1 MEQPVTVGRATP
13 SGGAGPETPEA
24 LADLVGEALTARV
37 ALDEQGRVTGW
48 NAGAERLLGYPAGEM
63 TGRRAG
69 DLLAE
74 PIPVRGGLPTLAGL
88 PRWSGDIALRHRD
101 GRKLTV
107 RVLAHHRPPGTDA
120 PAWLLVSALT
130 RRPPGPDLDESLVTW
145 SFAQSPCCA
154 LAIYDT
160 RLRLLRANADM
171 ERATALTE
179 AEMLGLRVSEIAD
192 DEAGERAERG
202 MARVLRTGEPQ
213 YQENFLLAPGET
225 REHAWSVYTSALR
238 DADGT
243 IRGVCLSAHDMTEQF
258 WARKRL
264 QLIGE
269 AGRRIGSTLDVTRT
283 AQELTEVTVPALA
296 DFVSVDL
303 LAALDDVHEPPAQAL
318 PPDGPLLLRR
328 VALRSVT
335 PGAPEAAVAA
345 GQVESY
351 PEGSTPFESLRA
363 GRATLHEATDPAF
376 TAWLARDPARA
387 ARVRAFG
394 IHSVMTVP
402 LAARGTTLGVAFFVR
417 YATPDSFGH
426 DDLVLAGELAA
437 RAAVSIDN
445 ARRYTRERATAV
457 TLQRSLLP
465 QRLPRQAA
473 VEVASR
479 YLPAGGHAGVGGDWF
494 DVIPLSGA
502 RVALVV
508 GDVVGHGLHASATMG
523 RLRTAVRTLADIDL
537 PCDELLTHLD
547 DLVARLNREEEGGE
561 PAGPSEAPETMRGA
575 ETGEA
580 WQTGHLDAASHPD
593 ATGRWDAAGHR
604 PPTEPGPVETS
615 GDVGATCL
623 YAVYDPVSRRCC
635 FSGAGHPRPAVVS
648 PDGSVDLVGLPA
660 APPLGV
666 GGLPYEATEVDIPEG
681 SLLALYTNGLVE
693 TRDRDL
699 DTGVHRLREALARPA
714 RSLDALCD
722 TVLADL
728 LPQRPADDVAL
739 LVARTRALDASQVA
753 TWPVPADPSAV
764 AQTRKDVVTQM
775 ERWGLSDAVFVT
787 ELVVSEL
794 VTNAIRHAEPPI
806 QLRLIHDTALICEVS
821 DGGNTAPHLRRA
833 RTYDEGGRGLLL
845 VAQLTD
851 RWGTRQSATGKTIW
865 AEQSLS
871 LQ

>member
-1 MEQPVTVGRATP
+1 MEQPVTVGRASRP
-13 SGGAGPETPEA
+13 LGAESEAPDAMEA
-24 LADLVGEALTARV
+24 LADLVGESLTARV
-37 ALDEQGRVTGW
+37 TLDEQGRVTGW
-48 NAGAERLLGYPAGEM
+48 NPGAERLLGYSAGQM
-63 TGRRAG
+63 TGRRAA

-88 PRWSGDIALRHRD
+88 PRWNGDVALRHHD

-107 RVLAHHRPPGTDA
+107 RVLAHHRAPGTGD

-130 RRPPGPDLDESLVTW
+130 RRQPRPALDESLVSW

-154 LAIYDT
+154 MAIYDT
-160 RLRLLRANADM
+160 RLRLRRANEEM
-171 ERATALTE
+171 EQAMALTE
-179 AEMLGLRVSEIAD
+179 EEMLGLRVSEIVD
-192 DEAGERAERG
+192 NEAGELAERA
-202 MARVLRTGEPQ
+202 MALVLRTGEPQ
-213 YQENFLLAPGET
+213 YQENYLRTPGES
-225 REHAWSVYTSALR
+225 REHAWSVFESALR
-238 DADGT
+238 DAEGT
-243 IRGVCLSAHDMTEQF
+243 IRGICLAAHDMTEQY

-264 QLIGE
+264 QLIAE

-283 AQELTEVTVPALA
+283 AQELTDVTVPALA

-303 LAALDDVHEPPAQAL
+303 LTALDDTPEPHAHAL
-318 PPDGPLLLRR
+318 DADGPLLLRR

-335 PGAPEAAVAA
+335 PGAPEAVVAP
-345 GQVESY
+345 GQVDSY
-351 PEGSTPFESLRA
+351 PEGSAPYESLRA
-363 GRATLHEATDPAF
+363 GRATLYEVTDPAI
-376 TAWLARDPARA
+376 TAWLAHDSARA
-387 ARVRAFG
+387 ERIRAFG

-402 LAARGTTLGVAFFVR
+402 LVARGTTLGVVLFLR
-417 YATPDSFGH
+417 HRNPDTFRH

-547 DLVARLNREEEGGE
+547 DLVARLSGEEEGAEG
-561 PAGPSEAPETMRGA
+561 AGS
-575 ETGEA
+575 
-580 WQTGHLDAASHPD
+580 
-593 ATGRWDAAGHR
+593 
-604 PPTEPGPVETS
+604 S

-635 FSGAGHPRPAVVS
+635 FAGAGHPAPAVVS
-648 PDGSVDLVGLPA
+648 PDGRVDLVGLPA

-666 GGLPYEATEVDIPEG
+666 GSLPYEATEVVLPEG
-681 SLLALYTNGLVE
+681 SLLALYTNGLIE
-693 TRDRDL
+693 NRDRDRDL
-699 DTGVHRLREALARPA
+699 DAGVHRLLEALALPQALGFA
-714 RSLDALCD
+714 RTGGTPMAPSLDALCD

-739 LVARTRALDASQVA
+739 LVARTRAFDESQVA
-753 TWPVPADPSAV
+753 TWAVPDDPSAV
-764 AQTRKDVVTQM
+764 AQTRKDVVAQL
-775 ERWGLSDAVFVT
+775 ERWGLSDAAFVT

-794 VTNAIRHAEPPI
+794 VTNAIRHAQPPI
-806 QLRLIHDTALICEVS
+806 QLRLIHENTLICEVS

-845 VAQLTD
+845 VAQLTE
-851 RWGTRQSATGKTIW
+851 RWGTRQGAWGKTIW
-865 AEQSLS
+865 AEQTLS
-871 LQ
+871 HQ

>member
-1 MEQPVTVGRATP
+1 MEQPVTVGRATRSP
-13 SGGAGPETPEA
+13 GAESEAPEA
-24 LADLVGEALTARV
+24 LMDLGDLVGESLTARV
-37 ALDEQGRVTGW
+37 TLDEQGRVTGW
-48 NAGAERLLGYPAGEM
+48 NTGAERLLGYAARQM
-63 TGRRAG
+63 TGRRAA

-74 PIPVRGGLPTLAGL
+74 PIPVRGGPPTLAGL
-88 PRWSGDIALRHRD
+88 PRWNGDVALRHQD
-101 GRKLTV
+101 GRKVTV
-107 RVLAHHRPPGTDA
+107 RVLAHHRAPGTGA
-120 PAWLLVSALT
+120 PAWLLLSALT
-130 RRPPGPDLDESLVTW
+130 RGQPRPALDESLVSW

-160 RLRLLRANADM
+160 RLRLRRANEGM
-171 ERATALTE
+171 ERAMALTE
-179 AEMLGLRVSEIAD
+179 EEMLGLRVSEIVD
-192 DEAGERAERG
+192 NEAGERAERN

-213 YQENFLLAPGET
+213 YEENYLRAPGET
-225 REHAWSVYTSALR
+225 REHAWSVFESALR
-238 DADGT
+238 DAEGT
-243 IRGVCLSAHDMTEQF
+243 IRGICLAAHDMTEQS

-264 QLIGE
+264 QLIAE

-283 AQELTEVTVPALA
+283 AQELTDVTVPDLA

-303 LAALDDVHEPPAQAL
+303 LAALDDTPEPRAQAL
-318 PPDGPLLLRR
+318 PADGPLLLRR

-335 PGAPEAAVAA
+335 PGAPEAVVAP
-345 GQVESY
+345 GEVDSY
-351 PEGSTPFESLRA
+351 PEGSAPYESLRA
-363 GRATLHEATDPAF
+363 GRATLHEVTDTAL
-376 TAWLARDPARA
+376 TAWLAHDPVRA
-387 ARVRAFG
+387 ERIRAFG

-402 LAARGTTLGVAFFVR
+402 LVARGTTLGVVFFVR
-417 YATPDSFGH
+417 HRNPDTFRH

-547 DLVARLNREEEGGE
+547 DLVARLSVEEEGEEGVE
-561 PAGPSEAPETMRGA
+561 PF
-575 ETGEA
+575 
-580 WQTGHLDAASHPD
+580 
-593 ATGRWDAAGHR
+593 
-604 PPTEPGPVETS
+604 

-635 FSGAGHPRPAVVS
+635 FARAGHPAPAVVS
-648 PDGSVDLVGLPA
+648 PDGSVELTEIPA

-666 GGLPYEATEVDIPEG
+666 GSLPYEATEVVLPEG
-681 SLLALYTNGLVE
+681 SLLVLYTNGLIE
-693 TRDRDL
+693 DRDRDRDL
-699 DTGVHRLREALARPA
+699 DAGVHRLRESLARPA
-714 RSLDALCD
+714 PSLDALCD

-753 TWPVPADPSAV
+753 TWAVPDDPSAV
-764 AQTRKDVVTQM
+764 AQTRKDVVAQL

-794 VTNAIRHAEPPI
+794 VTNAIRHAQPPI
-806 QLRLIHDTALICEVS
+806 QLRLIHDNTLICEVS

-845 VAQLTD
+845 VAQLTG
-851 RWGTRQSATGKTIW
+851 RWGTRQGAWGKTIW
-865 AEQSLS
+865 AEQTIS

>member
-1 MEQPVTVGRATP
+1 MEQPVTVGRATRSP
-13 SGGAGPETPEA
+13 GAESEAPEA
-24 LADLVGEALTARV
+24 LMDLGDLVGESLTARV
-37 ALDEQGRVTGW
+37 TLDEQGRVTGW
-48 NAGAERLLGYPAGEM
+48 NTGAERLLGYAARQM
-63 TGRRAG
+63 TGRRAA

-74 PIPVRGGLPTLAGL
+74 PIPVRGGPPTLAGL
-88 PRWSGDIALRHRD
+88 PRWNGDVALRHHD

-107 RVLAHHRPPGTDA
+107 RVLAHHRAPGTGA
-120 PAWLLVSALT
+120 PAWLLLSALT
-130 RRPPGPDLDESLVTW
+130 RGQPRPALDESLVSW

-160 RLRLLRANADM
+160 RLRLRRANEGM
-171 ERATALTE
+171 ERAMALTE
-179 AEMLGLRVSEIAD
+179 EEMLGLRVSEIVD
-192 DEAGERAERG
+192 NEAGERAERS

-213 YQENFLLAPGET
+213 YEENYLRAPGET
-225 REHAWSVYTSALR
+225 REHAWSVFESALR
-238 DADGT
+238 DAEGT
-243 IRGVCLSAHDMTEQF
+243 IRGVCLAAHDMTEQS

-264 QLIGE
+264 QLIAE

-283 AQELTEVTVPALA
+283 AQELTDVTVPDLA

-303 LAALDDVHEPPAQAL
+303 LAALDDTPEPRAQAL
-318 PPDGPLLLRR
+318 PADGPVLLRR

-335 PGAPEAAVAA
+335 PGAPEAVVAP
-345 GQVESY
+345 GEVDSY
-351 PEGSTPFESLRA
+351 PEGSAPYESLRA
-363 GRATLHEATDPAF
+363 GRATLHEVTDTAL
-376 TAWLARDPARA
+376 TAWLAHDPVRA
-387 ARVRAFG
+387 ERIRAFG

-402 LAARGTTLGVAFFVR
+402 LVARGTTLGVVFFVR
-417 YATPDSFGH
+417 HRNPDTFRH

-547 DLVARLNREEEGGE
+547 DLVARLSVEEEGEEGVE
-561 PAGPSEAPETMRGA
+561 PF
-575 ETGEA
+575 
-580 WQTGHLDAASHPD
+580 
-593 ATGRWDAAGHR
+593 
-604 PPTEPGPVETS
+604 

-623 YAVYDPVSRRCC
+623 YAVYDPVSRHCC
-635 FSGAGHPRPAVVS
+635 FARAGHPAPAVVS
-648 PDGSVDLVGLPA
+648 PDGSVELTEIPA

-666 GGLPYEATEVDIPEG
+666 GSLPYEATEVVLPEG
-681 SLLALYTNGLVE
+681 SLLVLYTNGLIE
-693 TRDRDL
+693 DRDRDRDL
-699 DTGVHRLREALARPA
+699 DAGVHRLRESLARPA
-714 RSLDALCD
+714 PSLDALCD

-753 TWPVPADPSAV
+753 TWAVPDDPSAV
-764 AQTRKDVVTQM
+764 AQTRKDVVAQL

-794 VTNAIRHAEPPI
+794 VTNAIRHAQPPI
-806 QLRLIHDTALICEVS
+806 QLRLIHDNTLICEVS

-845 VAQLTD
+845 VAQLTG
-851 RWGTRQSATGKTIW
+851 RWGTRQGAWGKTIW
-865 AEQSLS
+865 AEQTIS

>member
-1 MEQPVTVGRATP
+1 MEQPVTVGRATRSP
-13 SGGAGPETPEA
+13 GAESEAPEAPEA
-24 LADLVGEALTARV
+24 LGDLVGESLTARV
-37 ALDEQGRVTGW
+37 TLDEQGRVTGW
-48 NAGAERLLGYPAGEM
+48 NTGAERLLGYAARQM
-63 TGRRAG
+63 TGRRAA

-88 PRWSGDIALRHRD
+88 PRWNGDVALRHHD
-101 GRKLTV
+101 GRELTV
-107 RVLAHHRPPGTDA
+107 SVLAHHRAPGTGA
-120 PAWLLVSALT
+120 PAWLLLSALT
-130 RRPPGPDLDESLVTW
+130 RGQPRPALDESLVSW

-160 RLRLLRANADM
+160 RLRLRRANEGM
-171 ERATALTE
+171 ERAMALTE
-179 AEMLGLRVSEIAD
+179 EEMLGLRVSEIVD
-192 DEAGERAERG
+192 NEAGERAERS

-213 YQENFLLAPGET
+213 YEENYLRAPGET
-225 REHAWSVYTSALR
+225 REHAWSVFESALR
-238 DADGT
+238 DAEGT
-243 IRGVCLSAHDMTEQF
+243 IRGVCLAAHDMTEQS

-264 QLIGE
+264 QLIAE

-283 AQELTEVTVPALA
+283 AQELTDVTVPDLA

-303 LAALDDVHEPPAQAL
+303 LAALDDTPEPRAQAL
-318 PPDGPLLLRR
+318 PADGPLLLRR

-335 PGAPEAAVAA
+335 PGAPEAVVAP
-345 GQVESY
+345 GEVDSY
-351 PEGSTPFESLRA
+351 PEGSAPYESLRA
-363 GRATLHEATDPAF
+363 GRATLHEVTDTAL
-376 TAWLARDPARA
+376 TAWLAHDPVRA
-387 ARVRAFG
+387 ERIRAFG

-402 LAARGTTLGVAFFVR
+402 LVARGTTLGVVFFVR
-417 YATPDSFGH
+417 HRNPDTFRH

-547 DLVARLNREEEGGE
+547 DLVARLSVEEEGEEGVE
-561 PAGPSEAPETMRGA
+561 PF
-575 ETGEA
+575 
-580 WQTGHLDAASHPD
+580 
-593 ATGRWDAAGHR
+593 
-604 PPTEPGPVETS
+604 

-623 YAVYDPVSRRCC
+623 YAVYDPVSRHCC
-635 FSGAGHPRPAVVS
+635 FARAGHPAPAVVH
-648 PDGSVDLVGLPA
+648 PDGSVELTEIPA

-666 GGLPYEATEVDIPEG
+666 GSLPYEATEVVLPEG
-681 SLLALYTNGLVE
+681 SLLVLYTNGLIE
-693 TRDRDL
+693 DRDRDRDL
-699 DTGVHRLREALARPA
+699 DAGVHRLRESLARPA
-714 RSLDALCD
+714 PSLDALCD
-722 TVLADL
+722 NVLADL

-753 TWPVPADPSAV
+753 TWAVPDDPSAV
-764 AQTRKDVVTQM
+764 AQTRKDVVAQL
-775 ERWGLSDAVFVT
+775 ESWGLSDAVFVT

-794 VTNAIRHAEPPI
+794 VTNAIRHAQPPI
-806 QLRLIHDTALICEVS
+806 QLRLIHDNTLICEVS

-845 VAQLTD
+845 VAQLTG
-851 RWGTRQSATGKTIW
+851 RWGTRQGAWGKTIW
-865 AEQSLS
+865 AEQTIS

>member
-1 MEQPVTVGRATP
+1 MEQPVTVGRAGRSFGEDP
-13 SGGAGPETPEA
+13 GVLEA
-24 LADLVGEALTARV
+24 LVEASLTARV
-37 ALDEQGRVTGW
+37 TLDEHGTVTGW
-48 NAGAERLLGYPAGEM
+48 NAGAERLLGYSAEQL
-63 TGRRAG
+63 TGRRAA

-74 PIPVRGGLPTLAGL
+74 PIPVRGGLPTLAEL
-88 PRWSGDIALRHRD
+88 PRWNGDVALRHRD

-107 RVLAHHRPPGTDA
+107 RILAHHRPPGADA
-120 PAWLLVSALT
+120 PAWLIVSALT
-130 RRPPGPDLDESLVTW
+130 DRQPPAGLDESLVSW

-171 ERATALTE
+171 ERSAALTE
-179 AEMLGLRVSEIAD
+179 EEMRGLRVSEIID
-192 DEAGERAERG
+192 HDAGLRAERS
-202 MARVLRTGEPQ
+202 MARVLRTGEPE
-213 YQENFLLAPGET
+213 YQENYLQAPGENH
-225 REHAWSVYTSALR
+225 EHAWSVFISALR
-238 DADGT
+238 DHEDT

-264 QLIGE
+264 QLIVE

-283 AQELTEVTVPALA
+283 AQELADVTVPVLA

-303 LAALDDVHEPPAQAL
+303 LAALDDVPEPPAPAV
-318 PPDGPLLLRR
+318 PADGPLLLRR
-328 VALRSVT
+328 AAMQSVT
-335 PGAPEAAVAA
+335 SGAPESVVATGAVD
-345 GQVESY
+345 SY
-351 PEGSTPFESLRA
+351 PPGSMPFESLRT
-363 GRATLHEATDPAF
+363 GRPALHEVTDPAF

-394 IHSVMTVP
+394 IHSVMAVP

-417 YATPDSFGH
+417 HRNQETFQH
-426 DDLVLAGELAA
+426 DDLVLAGELTA
-437 RAAVSIDN
+437 RAAVSIDD

-479 YLPAGGHAGVGGDWF
+479 YLPAGPHAGVGGDWF

-508 GDVVGHGLHASATMG
+508 GDVVGHGLVASATMG

-537 PCDELLTHLD
+537 PCDELITHLD
-547 DLVARLNREEEGGE
+547 DLVARLNTEEESDTEGRR
-561 PAGPSEAPETMRGA
+561 AGSPET
-575 ETGEA
+575 
-580 WQTGHLDAASHPD
+580 S
-593 ATGRWDAAGHR
+593 
-604 PPTEPGPVETS
+604 S
-615 GDVGATCL
+615 DVGATCL
-623 YAVYDPVSRRCC
+623 YAVYDPVTRHCC
-635 FSGAGHPRPAVVS
+635 FAAAGHPVPAVVS
-648 PDGSVDLVGLPA
+648 PDGTVDLVGLPA

-666 GGLPYEATEVDIPEG
+666 SGLPYEATEVVLPEG

-693 TRDRDL
+693 TPDRDL

-714 RSLDALCD
+714 ASLDALCD

-739 LVARTRALDASQVA
+739 LIARTRALDAGQVA
-753 TWPVPADPSAV
+753 TWEVPADPPAV
-764 AQTRKDVVTQM
+764 AQTRKDVVAQL

-794 VTNAIRHAEPPI
+794 VTNAIRHAEPPV
-806 QLRLIHDTALICEVS
+806 QLRLIHDSTLICEVS

-833 RTYDEGGRGLLL
+833 RSYDEGGRGLLL
-845 VAQLTD
+845 VAQLTE

-865 AEQSLS
+865 AEQNLFPA
-871 LQ
+871 

>member
-1 MEQPVTVGRATP
+1 MEQPLTVGRATRSP
-13 SGGAGPETPEA
+13 GAESQAPEA
-24 LADLVGEALTARV
+24 LTDLGDLVGESLTARV
-37 ALDEQGRVTGW
+37 TLDEQGRVTGW
-48 NAGAERLLGYPAGEM
+48 NTGAERLLGYAARQM
-63 TGRRAG
+63 TGRRAA

-74 PIPVRGGLPTLAGL
+74 PIPVRGGPPTLAGL
-88 PRWSGDIALRHRD
+88 PRWNGDVALRHHD

-107 RVLAHHRPPGTDA
+107 RVLAHHRAPGTGA
-120 PAWLLVSALT
+120 PAWLLLSALT
-130 RRPPGPDLDESLVTW
+130 RGQARPALDESLVSW

-160 RLRLLRANADM
+160 RLRLRRANEGM
-171 ERATALTE
+171 ERAMALTE
-179 AEMLGLRVSEIAD
+179 EEMLGLRVSEIVD
-192 DEAGERAERG
+192 NEAGERAERS

-213 YQENFLLAPGET
+213 YEENYLRAPGET
-225 REHAWSVYTSALR
+225 REHAWSVFESALR
-238 DADGT
+238 DAEGT
-243 IRGVCLSAHDMTEQF
+243 IRGICLAAHDTTEQF

-264 QLIGE
+264 QLIAE

-283 AQELTEVTVPALA
+283 AQELTDVTVPGLA

-303 LAALDDVHEPPAQAL
+303 LAALDDTPEPRAQAL
-318 PPDGPLLLRR
+318 PADGPLLLRR

-335 PGAPEAAVAA
+335 PGAPEAVVAP
-345 GQVESY
+345 GEVDSY
-351 PEGSTPFESLRA
+351 PEGSAPYESLRA
-363 GRATLHEATDPAF
+363 GRATLHEVTDTAF
-376 TAWLARDPARA
+376 TAWLAHDPARA
-387 ARVRAFG
+387 ERIRAFG

-402 LAARGTTLGVAFFVR
+402 LVARGTTLGVVFFVR
-417 YATPDSFGH
+417 HRNPDTFRH

-547 DLVARLNREEEGGE
+547 DLVARLSVEEEGEEG
-561 PAGPSEAPETMRGA
+561 
-575 ETGEA
+575 
-580 WQTGHLDAASHPD
+580 
-593 ATGRWDAAGHR
+593 
-604 PPTEPGPVETS
+604 VETF

-635 FSGAGHPRPAVVS
+635 FAGAGHPAPAVVS
-648 PDGSVDLVGLPA
+648 PDGSVELTELPA

-666 GGLPYEATEVDIPEG
+666 GSLPYEATEVVLPEG
-681 SLLALYTNGLVE
+681 SLLVLYTNGLIGD
-693 TRDRDL
+693 RDRHRDL
-699 DTGVHRLREALARPA
+699 DVGVHRLRESLARPA
-714 RSLDALCD
+714 PSLDALCD

-728 LPQRPADDVAL
+728 LPRRPADDVAL

-753 TWPVPADPSAV
+753 TWAVPDDPSAV
-764 AQTRKDVVTQM
+764 AQTRKDVVAQL

-794 VTNAIRHAEPPI
+794 VTNAIRHAQPPI
-806 QLRLIHDTALICEVS
+806 QLRLIHDNTLICEVS

-845 VAQLTD
+845 VAQLTG
-851 RWGTRQSATGKTIW
+851 RWGTRQGAWGKTIW
-865 AEQSLS
+865 AEQTIS